1 MFSKTVFEIE
11 KKETRYTLTKIG
23 EADYNVKTDC
33 NGKQYFNVKFYAKT
47 KKGNVVL
54 FNERRLN
61 ELDAKKKVE
70 GLNNGGKEIK
80 AIVNYCEKCD
90 FDNESKKLIYGHAL
104 TADYIK

>member
-1 MFSKTVFEIE
+1 MFNKTVYEIE
-11 KKETRYTLTKIG
+11 KKETRYTLNRVEKAFY
-23 EADYNVKTDC
+23 EAKTDS
-33 NGKQYFNVKFYAKT
+33 NGVNCFYVKFYATT

-54 FNERRLN
+54 FNERRLD
-61 ELDAKKKVE
+61 EDEAKKKVYS
-70 GLNNGGKEIK
+70 LNNGGKEIK